1 MKHAMI
7 GIVVFA
13 VCAWPCSARAEEA
26 VIKED
31 LAACKLPHGELLLP
45 DRNTPEAHTGYI
57 LRFSDGAVN
66 PNPKVEGKQ
75 PESTRDILDL
85 WRSRKTGDLIYSPL
99 EGGCFGAVS
108 GRLSDLGSGFL
119 YEMSGRRFDRPP
131 PVQSKKERSGS
142 GEPTPGLLEGLE
154 DGHCYLVETVDGKF
168 ALVRLVQKQG
178 RYALIQYVYQP
189 TGEPAFEIPKGETI
203 KVQPPRPTP
212 KPEDLIPP
220 PPASV
225 PGKVTDVPTLLEIRQ
240 KMIAELMAVVA
251 KPATTQ
257 TEIMGKAAA
266 VVALGRL
273 RAAEAAPLLVQEI
286 DLFGATEGG
295 AVRTPTFERFFPCIT
310 ALQEIGKPGSLA
322 ALAAV
327 AQLRLDVLDAEEAR
341 KARFRL
347 KLLVTVIRG
356 VEGRDVAE
364 FMIKAK
370 SAEAPASSSAVF
382 EAALEE
388 LGNAPSLPQPA
399 RSPAAPKASPPK

>member
-1 MKHAMI
+1 
-7 GIVVFA
+7 
-13 VCAWPCSARAEEA
+13 
-26 VIKED
+26 
-31 LAACKLPHGELLLP
+31 
-45 DRNTPEAHTGYI
+45 
-57 LRFSDGAVN
+57 
-66 PNPKVEGKQ
+66 
-75 PESTRDILDL
+75 
-85 WRSRKTGDLIYSPL
+85 
-99 EGGCFGAVS
+99 
-108 GRLSDLGSGFL
+108 
-119 YEMSGRRFDRPP
+119 MSGRRFDRPP

-189 TGEPAFEIPKGETI
+189 AGDPAFEIPKGETI

-240 KMIAELMAVVA
+240 KMIAELMALVA
-251 KPATTQ
+251 KPAA
-257 TEIMGKAAA
+257 TEKEKRGKTEAIL
-266 VVALGRL
+266 ALGKL
-273 RAAEAAPLLVQEI
+273 RAVEATPLLVQEI
-286 DLFGATEGG
+286 EYCHPYGMSDADTIE
-295 AVRTPTFERFFPCIT
+295 TSYPCVV

-327 AQLRLDVLDAEEAR
+327 AQLRLNGLSAEEAR

-347 KLLVTVIRG
+347 TLLVTVIKG

-382 EAALEE
+382 DAALKE
-388 LGNAPSLPQPA
+388 LGSA
-399 RSPAAPKASPPK
+399 R

>member
-1 MKHAMI
+1 MRRQLLFCVLLAA
-7 GIVVFA
+7 GAAVVLGTA
-13 VCAWPCSARAEEA
+13 GALAEEA

-31 LAACKLPHGELLLP
+31 LAACKLPHGEILLP

-75 PESTRDILDL
+75 PESARDILDL

-178 RYALIQYVYQP
+178 RYALVQYVYQP

-203 KVQPPRPTP
+203 KVQPPRVSP

-220 PPASV
+220 PPASI

-257 TEIMGKAAA
+257 AEIMGKAAA

-273 RAAEAAPLLVQEI
+273 RAAESAPLLVQEI
-286 DLFGATEGG
+286 DLFCLTEGG
-295 AVRTPTFERFFPCIT
+295 SDEAILEHHYPCIK

-327 AQLRLDVLDAEEAR
+327 AQLRLDGLGAEEAR
-341 KARFRL
+341 KARFSL
-347 KLLVTVIRG
+347 KLLVTVIKG

-370 SAEAPASSSAVF
+370 SAQAPASSSAVF
-382 EAALEE
+382 EAALKE
-388 LGNAPSLPQPA
+388 LGSA
-399 RSPAAPKASPPK
+399 R

>member
-1 MKHAMI
+1 MRRQLGFCVLLAA
-7 GIVVFA
+7 GAAVVLGA
-13 VCAWPCSARAEEA
+13 AGALAEEA
-26 VIKED
+26 AVKEN

-75 PESTRDILDL
+75 PESARDILDL

-189 TGEPAFEIPKGETI
+189 TGEPVFEIPKGETI

-240 KMIAELMAVVA
+240 KMIAELMALVA
-251 KPATTQ
+251 KPAA
-257 TEIMGKAAA
+257 TEKEKRGKTEAIL
-266 VVALGRL
+266 ALGKL

-286 DLFGATEGG
+286 EYFHLYGMSRAITIEGSQ
-295 AVRTPTFERFFPCIT
+295 PCVP

-322 ALAAV
+322 ALDAV
-327 AQLRLDVLDAEEAR
+327 AKLRLDGLSAEEAR

-347 KLLVTVIRG
+347 KLLVTVIKG

-382 EAALEE
+382 EAALKE
-388 LGNAPSLPQPA
+388 LGSA
-399 RSPAAPKASPPK
+399 R